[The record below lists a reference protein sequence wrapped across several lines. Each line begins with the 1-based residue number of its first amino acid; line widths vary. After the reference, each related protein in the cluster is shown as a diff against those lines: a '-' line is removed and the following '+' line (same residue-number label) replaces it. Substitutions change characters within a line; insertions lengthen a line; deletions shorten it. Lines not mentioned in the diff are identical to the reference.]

1 MRITSPSPTPPW
13 VIKVCFILMIFLPL
27 SPPPAQIVNKI
38 TQKMVQIL
46 VQKWSKKSL
55 KKVQLSKGRMVQSIF
70 FFLRKVHYPNSSSF
84 VLICFFVCFSCCF
97 VCLLVMLHFSAF
109 LPFPLYISSQLWS
122 WLRQDAMVQEA
133 IISGHDLGRLTHLP
147 SIRPLLPPFPPQ
159 KQFWWT
165 PSVG

>member
-1 MRITSPSPTPPW
+1 MRINSPSLTPPW

-27 SPPPAQIVNKI
+27 SPPPQIVNKI

-70 FFLRKVHYPNSSSF
+70 FFLRKAHYPNSSSF

-109 LPFPLYISSQLWS
+109 FAFSFIHQFT
-122 WLRQDAMVQEA
+122 AMVLITTRCYGA
-133 IISGHDLGRLTHLP
+133 RGDHIWPWFGKTYT
-147 SIRPLLPPFPPQ
+147 PPFYKASSPPFSPQ

-165 PSVG
+165 PSAG